1 MKEREKQ
8 HTKGYQIMTTKNQL
22 IGLMGAAG
30 SGKDTVGEHLAV
42 NYDYIPTAIA
52 YAIKAMLH
60 PLFEAVGLEEEF
72 WEIAEDRVKKEQP
85 IPQLGGKSFRRLAQ
99 TLGTEWGRNCVGDG
113 IWCDIVLD
121 RVKARQHIWPYV
133 ITDVRFENEVQGIL
147 EAGGVIWKI
156 ERPGIESVSAHV
168 SESFAKVYCPD
179 VIIQNDGTLEELYSK
194 VDALMKE
201 RK

>member
-1 MKEREKQ
+1 MA
-8 HTKGYQIMTTKNQL
+8 TKNQL

-30 SGKDTVGEHLAV
+30 SGKDTVGEHLAD
-42 NYDYIPTAIA
+42 NYDYITIA
-52 YAIKAMLH
+52 FAGAIKAMLY

-72 WEIAEDRVKKEQP
+72 WEIAEDRAMKEQP

-99 TLGTEWGRNCVGDG
+99 TLGTEWGRVCIGEN
-113 IWCDIVLD
+113 IWSDIVLD

-156 ERPGIESVSAHV
+156 ERPGIESVSAHA
-168 SESFAKVYCPD
+168 SEEFVHTYNPS
-179 VIIQNDGTLEELYSK
+179 VIIQNDGTLRELFDK
-194 VDALMKE
+194 VDELMKGV
-201 RK
+201 K